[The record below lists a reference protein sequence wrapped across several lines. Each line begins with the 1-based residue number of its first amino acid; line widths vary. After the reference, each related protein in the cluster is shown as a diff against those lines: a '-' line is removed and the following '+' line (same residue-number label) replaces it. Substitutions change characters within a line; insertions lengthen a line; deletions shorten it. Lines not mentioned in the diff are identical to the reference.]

1 MWAKNSGKGLTK
13 NENRCT
19 LLLPTEPSATE
30 KGRRGYGQKAFKSEA
45 RKREILAA
53 AAKLITEKG
62 YSHVTMED
70 VVEATGLSKGGLYH
84 YYKSVD
90 DILYDLMVEGIRYR
104 NDIIKGAMA
113 TNDGPIDPKFVAE
126 SIVDKM
132 LDDNPYM
139 PVYVQ
144 FLLAKRRNGKLEKL
158 FLKLKEQTLEELNT
172 FLFIEGGVQMNE
184 DMLDLLTD
192 FINTVILGSELL
204 DARENFKKHRQLLLA
219 AAQNILKSTV

>member
-1 MWAKNSGKGLTK
+1 MVKKRL
-13 NENRCT
+13 R
-19 LLLPTEPSATE
+19 P
-30 KGRRGYGQKAFKSEA
+30 EA
-45 RKREILAA
+45 RKKEILAA

-144 FLLAKRRNGKLEKL
+144 FLLAKRHNAKLEKL
-158 FLKLKEQTLEELNT
+158 FLKLKEQTLEESNV
-172 FLFIEGGVQMNE
+172 FLFSKGGVQMNE

-192 FINTVILGSELL
+192 FINTMILGSELL

-219 AAQNILKSTV
+219 ATQNILKSTV

>member
-1 MWAKNSGKGLTK
+1 
-13 NENRCT
+13 
-19 LLLPTEPSATE
+19 
-30 KGRRGYGQKAFKSEA
+30 
-45 RKREILAA
+45 
-53 AAKLITEKG
+53 
-62 YSHVTMED
+62 MED

-113 TNDGPIDPKFVAE
+113 TYDGPIDPKFVAE

-144 FLLAKRRNGKLEKL
+144 FLLAKRRNEKLEKL